1 MITTQP
7 MNRWDRLLAF
17 ACVATGCSGLF
28 FVVAGGATEAIFN
41 RMVFGSAPSP
51 VVGSNARDYLK
62 FVYRVL
68 GAVMVGWTASL
79 APTVLGPLRRR
90 ERWAWSQVAW
100 SIGIWFSVDTAASL
114 ASGFP
119 ENALLNV
126 GFGLLFAI
134 PLAGMRP
141 TLVDAPIRAD
151 PR

>member
-51 VVGSNARDYLK
+51 VVGSDARDYLK

-141 TLVDAPIRAD
+141 TLVDAPLRPD

>member
-1 MITTQP
+1 

-51 VVGSNARDYLK
+51 VVGSDARDYLK

-79 APTVLGPLRRR
+79 ASTVLGPLRRR

-141 TLVDAPIRAD
+141 TLVDAPIRPD

>member
-41 RMVFGSAPSP
+41 RLVFGSAPSP
-51 VVGSNARDYLK
+51 VVGSDARDYLK